1 MKFPPTYR
9 TYDTAAPEKHC
20 DDGTTTTPILFTIGF
35 FHIYETVLKN
45 LSPPFTKWYGT
56 PTTKSLFLTKVF
68 TYKSEAYYVGI
79 QYWTQTTTD
88 TKHLSVVISAIIF
101 SSLPSAVSS
110 VFLNDDMF
118 VSNGIA
124 MLSSFLTHLNPSS
137 SENFLLAISDLT
149 CLEMGVGKAASISYS
164 VSAVYPNV

>member
-79 QYWTQTTTD
+79 QYWTQTKTA
-88 TKHLSVVISAIIF
+88 TKHLSISIIVYVL
-101 SSLPSAVSS
+101 SSLPCSVSS
-110 VFLNDDMF
+110 IFLNEAKFAFD
-118 VSNGIA
+118 GID
-124 MLSSFLTHLNPSS
+124 MLSYLITHLNPP
-137 SENFLLAISDLT
+137 
-149 CLEMGVGKAASISYS
+149 SI
-164 VSAVYPNV
+164 